1 MKFITGKESNHM
13 TGHRE
18 WFSCDL
24 DQNDALRAVLEGTA
38 SATGTDFFE
47 VLVKTLSAALQTRYA
62 WVTEHMAGLRRLRT
76 LAFCMDGRLE
86 PPFEIDIENTPCQKI
101 IEHSQFVHYPD
112 NIRELFPRSSKLKEL
127 EAVSYMG
134 VPLNNLQGAV
144 LGHLAVIDCRPM
156 PKAPRSLALF
166 KIFAARAA
174 AELRRIRAE
183 QALKEREIEL
193 RSLVDSAMDAIVVL
207 DEAFFIVRM
216 NPAARSVFGLSAE
229 AGLGD
234 SLWSYLTP
242 ESRDKISRLVQRMD
256 TFPEG
261 KRFMWIP
268 DGLQALGPGRRQFK
282 AEATISRYGTQGHR
296 YLTLILRNVNDR
308 IEAERRI
315 SHLRQERDYLRETI
329 RSLDDIVGQSDALQ
343 QVLQSADKVA
353 DTDATVLVQG
363 ETGTGKELI
372 ALYLHQQS
380 RRSEGAFIKL
390 NCAALQPN
398 LVESELFGHEAGAF
412 TGATQKRKGRF
423 ELADGGTLFLDEVS
437 EIPLELQAKLL
448 RVLQEG
454 QFERVGGSQTL
465 SCDVRVVAATNRR
478 LNEAVQ
484 SGQFRPDLFYR
495 LNVYPIRVPP
505 LRERREDIPLL
516 VNYFL
521 PRIAQRIG
529 KAIQT
534 ASPAALDGLLNYDWP
549 GNVRELKNV
558 LERAV
563 ITSPGP
569 ELRLPESPGSDAL
582 HRASNEE
589 TTKFDSLAAMERRY
603 IARVLETTGWRLSGP
618 AGAAKLLDLNPST
631 LRYRIKKLRIRK
643 PWEQDTAKTRPAQPH
658 PGHKPARKMLRV
670 KNGNFRQ

>member
-1 MKFITGKESNHM
+1 M
-13 TGHRE
+13 TSDHE
-18 WFSCDL
+18 WFSCAL

-38 SATGTDFFE
+38 LETGTDFFE
-47 VLVKTLSAALQTRYA
+47 VLVKSLSAALQTRYA
-62 WVTEHMAGLRRLRT
+62 WVTEHMAGLRRLKT
-76 LAFCMDGRLE
+76 LAFCRDGRMD

-134 VPLNNLQGAV
+134 VPLTSLQGAV
-144 LGHLAVIDCRPM
+144 LGHLAVIDCQPM
-156 PKAPRSLALF
+156 PKAPRNLALF

-183 QALKEREIEL
+183 QALKDREIEL
-193 RSLVDSAMDAIVVL
+193 RSLVDSAMDGIVVL
-207 DEAFFIVRM
+207 DEAFCIIRM

-242 ESRDKISRLVQRMD
+242 ESHDKLKRLVQRMN

-268 DGLQALGPGRRQFK
+268 DGLRALGPGRRQFK
-282 AEATISRYGTQGHR
+282 AEVTISRFEMQEHP

-315 SHLRQERDYLRETI
+315 SRLQQERDYLRETI
-329 RSLDDIVGQSDALQ
+329 RSLDDIVGHSDALQ

-353 DTDATVLVQG
+353 DTDATVLIQG
-363 ETGTGKELI
+363 ETGTGKELV
-372 ALYLHQQS
+372 ARYLHQQS
-380 RRSEGAFIKL
+380 HRSEGAFIKL

-412 TGATQKRKGRF
+412 TGATQRRKGRF

-454 QFERVGGSQTL
+454 QFERVGGTQTL

-478 LNEAVQ
+478 LNEALQ
-484 SGQFRPDLFYR
+484 SGQFRSDLFYR
-495 LNVYPIRVPP
+495 LNVYPIQVPP
-505 LRERREDIPLL
+505 LRERREDIPVL

-529 KAIQT
+529 KMIET
-534 ASPAALDGLLNYDWP
+534 VPAATLDALLDYDWP

-563 ITSPGP
+563 ITSPGMD
-569 ELRLPESPGSDAL
+569 LRLPESLESDAF
-582 HRASNEE
+582 HRSSEEE
-589 TTKFDSLAAMERRY
+589 TAEFDSLAAMERRY
-603 IARVLETTGWRLSGP
+603 ITRVLETTGWRLSGP

-643 PWEQDTAKTRPAQPH
+643 PWEQDTAKTRPAHPH
-658 PGHKPARKMLRV
+658 PDHKPAHKMLRV

>member
-1 MKFITGKESNHM
+1 M
-13 TGHRE
+13 THDHE
-18 WFSCDL
+18 WFSCEL

-38 SATGTDFFE
+38 VETGTGFFE
-47 VLVKTLSAALQTRYA
+47 VLVKSLSEALQTRYA
-62 WVTEHMAGLRRLRT
+62 WVTEHMAGLRRLKT
-76 LAFCMDGRLE
+76 LAFCSDGRLQ
-86 PPFEIDIENTPCQKI
+86 PPFEIDIEHTPCQKI

-144 LGHLAVIDCRPM
+144 LGHLAVIDCQPM
-156 PKAPRSLALF
+156 PKAPRNLALF

-183 QALKEREIEL
+183 QELKDREIEL
-193 RSLVDSAMDAIVVL
+193 RSLVDSAMDGIVVL
-207 DEAFFIVRM
+207 DQSSHIIRM
-216 NPAARSVFGLSAE
+216 NPAARSVFGLSTE

-242 ESRDKISRLVQRMD
+242 ESHDKLQRLIQKMD

-261 KRFMWIP
+261 KRYMWIP
-268 DGLQALGPGRRQFK
+268 DGLWAFGTGRQRFK
-282 AEATISRYGTQGHR
+282 AEATISRYEMRGR
-296 YLTLILRNVNDR
+296 LYLTLILRNVTDR

-315 SHLRQERDYLRETI
+315 SRLQQERDYLRETI
-329 RSLDDIVGQSDALQ
+329 RSQDDIVGQSNALQ
-343 QVLQSADKVA
+343 QVLRSADKVA
-353 DTDATVLVQG
+353 DTDATVLIQG

-372 ALYLHQQS
+372 ARYLHQQS

-454 QFERVGGSQTL
+454 QFERVGGTQTL

-484 SGQFRPDLFYR
+484 NGQFRADLFYR

-505 LRERREDIPLL
+505 LRERHEDIPTL
-516 VNYFL
+516 VSYFL

-529 KAIQT
+529 KTIEMT
-534 ASPAALDGLLNYDWP
+534 PPANLNALLDYDWP

-569 ELRLPESPGSDAL
+569 DLRLTETLGSEAIP
-582 HRASNEE
+582 R
-589 TTKFDSLAAMERRY
+589 TTEKANGEFDSLAAIERRY
-603 IARVLETTGWRLSGP
+603 ITRVLEATGWRLSGP
-618 AGAAKLLDLNPST
+618 AGAATVLDLNPST
-631 LRYRIKKLRIRK
+631 LRYRIKKLKIRK
-643 PWEQDTAKTRPAQPH
+643 PWEQGTRNTPSRVPAS
-658 PGHKPARKMLRV
+658 
-670 KNGNFRQ
+670 

>member
-1 MKFITGKESNHM
+1 M
-13 TGHRE
+13 TSDHE
-18 WFSCDL
+18 WFSCEL
-24 DQNDALRAVLEGTA
+24 DQNDTLRAVLEGTA
-38 SATGTDFFE
+38 IETGRGFFE
-47 VLVKTLSAALQTRYA
+47 VLVKSLAETLQTRYA
-62 WVTEHMAGLRRLRT
+62 WVTEHMDGLRRLRT
-76 LAFCMDGRLE
+76 LAFCRDGRLE
-86 PPFEIDIENTPCQKI
+86 PPFEIDIEHTPCQKI

-144 LGHLAVIDCRPM
+144 LGHLAVIDCQPM
-156 PKAPRSLALF
+156 PKAPRNLALF

-174 AELRRIRAE
+174 AELHRIRAE
-183 QALKEREIEL
+183 QELKDREVEL
-193 RSLVDSAMDAIVVL
+193 RSLVDSAMDGIVVL
-207 DEAFFIVRM
+207 DQSARIIRM
-216 NPAARSVFGLSAE
+216 NPAARSIFGLSAE

-234 SLWSYLTP
+234 SLRSYLTP
-242 ESRDKISRLVQRMD
+242 ESHDKLQRLIKKMD

-268 DGLQALGPGRRQFK
+268 DGLQALGPGRRRFK
-282 AEATISRYGTQGHR
+282 AEATVSRYEMRGHR
-296 YLTLILRNVNDR
+296 YLTLILRNVTNR

-315 SHLRQERDYLRETI
+315 SRLQQERDYLRETI
-329 RSLDDIVGQSDALQ
+329 RSQDDIVGQSDALQ
-343 QVLQSADKVA
+343 QVLLSADKVA
-353 DTDATVLVQG
+353 DTDATVLIQG

-372 ALYLHQQS
+372 ARYLHQQS

-454 QFERVGGSQTL
+454 QFERVGGTQTL

-505 LRERREDIPLL
+505 LRERREDIPVL
-516 VNYFL
+516 VDHFL

-529 KAIQT
+529 KSIETIHHADLE
-534 ASPAALDGLLNYDWP
+534 ALMGYDWP

-558 LERAV
+558 IERAI
-563 ITSPGP
+563 ITSPSS
-569 ELRLPESPGSDAL
+569 ELQLPEILLADPRHQMAAEKSA
-582 HRASNEE
+582 E
-589 TTKFDSLAAMERRY
+589 FDSLATMERRY
-603 IARVLETTGWRLSGP
+603 ITRVLEATGWRLSGP
-618 AGAAKLLDLNPST
+618 AGAATVLDLNPST
-631 LRYRIKKLRIRK
+631 LRYRIKKLKIRK
-643 PWEQDTAKTRPAQPH
+643 PWEQDTRNTPSRAPAS
-658 PGHKPARKMLRV
+658 
-670 KNGNFRQ
+670 

>member
-1 MKFITGKESNHM
+1 M
-13 TGHRE
+13 TSHGE
-18 WFSCDL
+18 WFSCEL
-24 DQNDALRAVLEGTA
+24 NQNDALRTILEGTA
-38 SATGTDFFE
+38 TATGRDFFD
-47 VLVKTLSAALQTRYA
+47 VLVKSLSASLQTRYA
-62 WVTEHMAGLRRLRT
+62 WVTEYISGLRRLKT
-76 LAFCMDGRLE
+76 LAFCMDGQLQ
-86 PPFEIDIENTPCQKI
+86 PLFEIDIQDTPCQKI
-101 IEHSQFVHYPD
+101 IDHSQFVHYPD
-112 NIRELFPRSSKLKEL
+112 NIRDLFPRSSKLKEL

-134 VPLNNLQGAV
+134 VPLNNLEGAV
-144 LGHLAVIDCRPM
+144 LGHLAVIDCQPM
-156 PKAPRSLALF
+156 PKAPRNLALF

-183 QALKEREIEL
+183 QDLKEREIEL
-193 RSLVDSAMDAIVVL
+193 RSLVDSAMDGIVVL
-207 DEAFFIVRM
+207 DESFHIVRM
-216 NPAARSVFGLSAE
+216 NPAARSVFGLSTE

-242 ESRDKISRLVQRMD
+242 ESRDKLRRLTQRMD
-256 TFPEG
+256 SYPED
-261 KRFMWIP
+261 KRFLWIP
-268 DGLQALGPGRRQFK
+268 NGLLALGPGRHRFK
-282 AEATISRYGTQGHR
+282 AEATLSRYEMRGR
-296 YLTLILRNVNDR
+296 PYLTLILRNVNDR

-315 SHLRQERDYLRETI
+315 SHLQQERDYLRETI
-329 RSLDDIVGQSDALQ
+329 RSQDDIVGQSDALK
-343 QVLQSADKVA
+343 QVLQSSDKVA
-353 DTDATVLVQG
+353 DTDATVLIQG

-372 ALYLHQQS
+372 ARYLHQRS

-454 QFERVGGSQTL
+454 QFERVGGTQTL

-484 SGQFRPDLFYR
+484 NGQLRPDLFYR

-505 LRERREDIPLL
+505 LRERREDIPVL

-529 KAIQT
+529 KANLT
-534 ASPAALDGLLNYDWP
+534 APAAAMDALLDYNWP

-569 ELRLPESPGSDAL
+569 ELRLSEFLGSDAL
-582 HRASNEE
+582 HRTSDEE
-589 TTKFDSLAAMERRY
+589 TAEFDTLAAMERRY
-603 IARVLETTGWRLSGP
+603 IIRVLEATGWRLSGP
-618 AGAAKLLDLNPST
+618 GGAAAVLDLNPST

-643 PWEQDTAKTRPAQPH
+643 PWDKTIGKERTSVSASQ
-658 PGHKPARKMLRV
+658 GQVDVQNVARRY
-670 KNGNFRQ
+670 

>member
-1 MKFITGKESNHM
+1 M
-13 TGHRE
+13 TSDAE
-18 WFSCDL
+18 WFSCEL

-38 SATGTDFFE
+38 IETGTGFFE
-47 VLVKTLSAALQTRYA
+47 VLVKNLSEVLQTRYA
-62 WVTEHMAGLRRLRT
+62 WVTEHMAGMRRLRT
-76 LAFCMDGRLE
+76 LAFCRDGRLE
-86 PPFEIDIENTPCQKI
+86 PPFEIDIEDTPCQKI

-112 NIRELFPRSSKLKEL
+112 NIRELFPRSSKLREL

-134 VPLNNLQGAV
+134 VPLNNMEGAV
-144 LGHLAVIDCRPM
+144 LGHLAVIDCQPM
-156 PKAPRSLALF
+156 PKAPRNLALF

-174 AELRRIRAE
+174 AELGRIRAE
-183 QALKEREIEL
+183 QNLKEREIEL
-193 RSLVDSAMDAIVVL
+193 RSLVDSAMDGIVVL
-207 DEAFFIVRM
+207 DESFRITRM

-229 AGLGD
+229 GGRGE

-242 ESRDKISRLVQRMD
+242 ESHQKLQRLIQKMG

-268 DGLQALGPGRRQFK
+268 DGLWALGPGRRRFK
-282 AEATISRYGTQGHR
+282 AEVTISRYEVR
-296 YLTLILRNVNDR
+296 DRLYLTLILRNVNDR

-315 SHLRQERDYLRETI
+315 SRLQQERDYLRETI
-329 RSLDDIVGQSDALQ
+329 QSLDAIVGQSEALQ
-343 QVLQSADKVA
+343 HVLQSADKVA
-353 DTDATVLVQG
+353 DTDATVLIQG

-372 ALYLHQQS
+372 ARYLHQQS

-412 TGATQKRKGRF
+412 TGATRKRKGRF

-454 QFERVGGSQTL
+454 EFERVGGTQAL

-478 LNEAVQ
+478 LNEAVAG
-484 SGQFRPDLFYR
+484 GQFRPDLFYR

-516 VNYFL
+516 VDYFL

-529 KAIQT
+529 KGIET
-534 ASPAALDGLLNYDWP
+534 IPPATLETLMGYDWP

-558 LERAV
+558 IERAV

-569 ELRLPESPGSDAL
+569 ELRLSESLGSGPP
-582 HRASNEE
+582 HRVAEEE
-589 TTKFDSLAAMERRY
+589 TPEFLPLAAMERRY
-603 IARVLETTGWRLSGP
+603 ITRVLEATGWRLSGP
-618 AGAAKLLDLNPST
+618 AGAATVLDLNPST

-643 PWEQDTAKTRPAQPH
+643 PWKQVAAKDPS
-658 PGHKPARKMLRV
+658 RV
-670 KNGNFRQ
+670 PLS